1 MPDTAD
7 VVIIGGGVIG
17 CACAYELSKR
27 GASVIVVERG
37 RVGYG
42 CSYGN
47 GGWIVPSHAL
57 PLPLPGALGK
67 AARWMLDSTSPLYIK
82 PRPSLEL
89 ARWLLEF
96 LSHANEK
103 HLRYAAPILVRL
115 ATRSLERFEE
125 FVAEHGAASI
135 GYRQLGLIY
144 ACNSEKG
151 LEGALREMTLIRSLG
166 VPARELS
173 AAEVREMQPALSGPL
188 TGGVFY
194 EKEAQAEP
202 LRAVETMARLAR
214 QQGVTIREHDE
225 VFDMAASE
233 GEITS
238 LNTTQGRILA
248 GQYVLAAGSWTPLL
262 ARKLGIRVPIEAGKG
277 YALIVGGF
285 SPAVRLPTALV
296 ERKVGVTPRAN
307 GTVRLAGTMELAGL
321 NESINTRRV
330 EAIVR
335 GARAFFQMPDSLTVH
350 ETWRGLRPCTPDG
363 LPIIGRPEGWKNLVI
378 ASGHAMLGLTLST
391 GTAEMVAELIAGA
404 TPRIDPEPF
413 RPSRF

>member
-1 MPDTAD
+1 
-7 VVIIGGGVIG
+7 
-17 CACAYELSKR
+17 
-27 GASVIVVERG
+27 
-37 RVGYG
+37 
-42 CSYGN
+42 
-47 GGWIVPSHAL
+47 
-57 PLPLPGALGK
+57 
-67 AARWMLDSTSPLYIK
+67 
-82 PRPSLEL
+82 
-89 ARWLLEF
+89 
-96 LSHANEK
+96 
-103 HLRYAAPILVRL
+103 
-115 ATRSLERFEE
+115 
-125 FVAEHGAASI
+125 
-135 GYRQLGLIY
+135 
-144 ACNSEKG
+144 
-151 LEGALREMTLIRSLG
+151 
-166 VPARELS
+166 
-173 AAEVREMQPALSGPL
+173 MQPALSGPL

-262 ARKLGIRVPIEAGKG
+262 ARKLGIRAPIEAGKG

-363 LPIIGRPEGWKNLVI
+363 LPIIGRPDGWKNLVI